1 MVADISGESE
11 KGSRLS
17 FLGMFY
23 GLGALGIPMLLGVL
37 SKHFAFETILQGIGV
52 VMLAGIVF
60 CIPIRFP
67 APKQAQGFPIK
78 EGIGL
83 LKESSLLLFSFI
95 LFFQSG
101 IEGVSNNWSTS
112 YFGQVTD
119 IPAHQALIVLTCMV
133 AGLTIARIL
142 QIVVFKKVKPEAV
155 LPYSLILTAVG
166 FALLTFSPG
175 FIRAAMG
182 MTIIGIGLSP
192 TYPVILS
199 VLGNR
204 YPSLSGTAFSVA
216 LAIALVGQTAMNG
229 LMGIISQ
236 YTNGISLYPYLM
248 IVSLFIMFLLFRRSL
263 K

>member
-1 MVADISGESE
+1 
-11 KGSRLS
+11 
-17 FLGMFY
+17 
-23 GLGALGIPMLLGVL
+23 
-37 SKHFAFETILQGIGV
+37 
-52 VMLAGIVF
+52 
-60 CIPIRFP
+60 
-67 APKQAQGFPIK
+67 
-78 EGIGL
+78 
-83 LKESSLLLFSFI
+83 
-95 LFFQSG
+95 
-101 IEGVSNNWSTS
+101 
-112 YFGQVTD
+112 
-119 IPAHQALIVLTCMV
+119 MV